1 MGSAPEQGMSR
12 SKLGKRITSLV
23 LAAAV
28 LAPPPLM
35 PDAGAEAA
43 EARPAV
49 PADYRGTGI
58 VVALMRA
65 PSSLHAT
72 RPVIIIRHDPIPPL
86 MPEQMEMPFIAASA
100 ALFENLH
107 PGDRIVFALKD
118 TPDALLVVAIERAG
132 RRAGE

>member
-1 MGSAPEQGMSR
+1 MPFAKSSAF
-12 SKLGKRITSLV
+12 LL
-23 LAAAV
+23 LAVAT

-43 EARPAV
+43 DARSAV
-49 PADYRGTGI
+49 PADYRGAGI
-58 VVALMRA
+58 VVALMPA

-72 RPVIIIRHDPIPPL
+72 RPVIIIHHDPMPPL
-86 MPEQMEMPFIAASA
+86 MPETMDMPFIAASA
-100 ALFENLH
+100 ALFANLH
-107 PGDRIVFALKD
+107 PGDRITFALKD